1 MTGFAAFTRS
11 DVSSLVRRAAMLSPI
26 MYLNHVS
33 SPVVAAVA
41 WLFLD
46 KVMICDKFDELP

>member
-11 DVSSLVRRAAMLSPI
+11 DVSILVKKAAMLSPI

-33 SPVVAAVA
+33 SPVAAAVA

-46 KVMICDKFDELP
+46 KVIISDDE